1 MYMFVDTVVAT
12 VVVTMTPF
20 SISKDYFH
28 VKCPPDVASGVWSRF
43 FWPLLSETTIRQKY
57 LIFSNIADV
66 ALRRCCDGASKE
78 AAASRAFADKE
89 HPTVFTQVL
98 LLLFAK

>member
-1 MYMFVDTVVAT
+1 MFVETLVAT

-20 SISKDYFH
+20 SISKDRFH
-28 VKCPPDVASGVWSRF
+28 VKCSPDVASGVWSRSCPF
-43 FWPLLSETTIRQKY
+43 LSDATIRQKY

-66 ALRRCCDGASKE
+66 ALSRCCDGASKE
-78 AAASRAFADKE
+78 AAASPAFVEKE

-98 LLLFAK
+98 LLVFAK